1 MYNRIYI
8 PNHRLR
14 TLRAEEAKIAE
25 AHGID
30 ILGNDSIYNEEKY
43 NYRDSVFVMESEADL
58 NAFTQ
63 QAKELLEDGL
73 TVRTSQQSFEMIAA
87 PMAMLNVMADYTLK
101 GAAITTTIVLSL
113 VVILFLRDRK
123 HEMGIY
129 IALGDRQWGVLGQV
143 TLEVLMITLM
153 GLTLSFGTGLMLA
166 NKVSDVLISDSY
178 MDDVFIDTES
188 SYLPSINMIE
198 VNEDYRIEL
207 TPSYVLSVYLLGAGV
222 AVASS
227 ILPMFYVTRMKPKK
241 ILM

>member
-1 MYNRIYI
+1 M
-8 PNHRLR
+8 
-14 TLRAEEAKIAE
+14 
-25 AHGID
+25 
-30 ILGNDSIYNEEKY
+30 
-43 NYRDSVFVMESEADL
+43 
-58 NAFTQ
+58 
-63 QAKELLEDGL
+63 
-73 TVRTSQQSFEMIAA
+73 VRTSQQSFEMIAA

-129 IALGDRQWGVLGQV
+129 LALGDRQWGVLGQV

-207 TPSYVLSVYLLGAGV
+207 SPSYVLSVYLLGAGV

-227 ILPMFYVTRMKPKK
+227 IVPMFYVTRMKPKK

>member
-1 MYNRIYI
+1 
-8 PNHRLR
+8 
-14 TLRAEEAKIAE
+14 
-25 AHGID
+25 
-30 ILGNDSIYNEEKY
+30 
-43 NYRDSVFVMESEADL
+43 MESEADL